1 MNEHVLERIT
11 QATITMEEL
20 GELTQALG
28 KYNRLILGDGTL
40 RKDMCDIY
48 QMIKEEIADVEICL
62 EKIKKLNNIE
72 DREIQVIKNYK
83 LNRLNK

>member
-1 MNEHVLERIT
+1 MSDLIGVIETTV
-11 QATITMEEL
+11 AMEEL

-28 KYNRLILGDGTL
+28 KYNRLILGDETL

-72 DREIQVIKNYK
+72 EHEIQVIKNYK